1 MGTVLA
7 LALLRSWRRVL
18 AMALGFGLFELVV
31 GLSYASVD
39 ENTIRSLVEELPP
52 AIKALASNAD
62 VASPAGYLGSG
73 FFHPVALTLQAALVV
88 SMAAMAARDMED
100 GPAELMLSRPLP
112 RWRWLVAYAA
122 ALVAGLA
129 VVALGGWIGGAIA
142 ASTVDALAPVDLG
155 GLALVSIG
163 GFLCFLVVG
172 AVALVTATLGHTT
185 GRAIGW
191 AAAFAIVSYA
201 INYLAQVWT
210 VVEPIGPLSV
220 FHYYDPAKI
229 LGRDDLP
236 GSDVLVL
243 ALAALVVGVA
253 AHAFMSR
260 RELAP

>member
-18 AMALGFGLFELVV
+18 AMAVGFGIFELIV

-39 ENTIRSLVEELPP
+39 ENKIRSLVEELPP
-52 AIKALASNAD
+52 AIRALASSAD
-62 VASPAGYLGSG
+62 IASPSGYLGSG
-73 FFHPVALTLQAALVV
+73 FYHPVALTLQAALVI

-112 RWRWLVAYAA
+112 RWRWLLAHAA
-122 ALVAGLA
+122 ALVAGLI
-129 VVALGGWIGGAIA
+129 VVALGGWLGGAIA
-142 ASTVDALAPVDLG
+142 ASTVDALAPVELG
-155 GLALVSIG
+155 SLTLVSLG

-172 AVALVTATLGHTT
+172 AVALVTTVLSHTA

-191 AAAFAIVSYA
+191 AAAFALVSYA
-201 INYLAQVWT
+201 LNYLAQVWT
-210 VVEPIGPLSV
+210 VVEPLGPLSV

-229 LGRDDLP
+229 LGQADLP
-236 GSDVLVL
+236 GADVLVM
-243 ALAALVVGVA
+243 ALGAALVGLA
-253 AHAFMSR
+253 AHLTMQR